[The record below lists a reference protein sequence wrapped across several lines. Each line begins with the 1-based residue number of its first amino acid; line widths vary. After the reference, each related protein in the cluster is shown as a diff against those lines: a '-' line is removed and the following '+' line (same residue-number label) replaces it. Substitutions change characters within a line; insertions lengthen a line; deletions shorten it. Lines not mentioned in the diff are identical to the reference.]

1 MQPSVVERMIGHGL
15 IIIALTALTQIGGIA
30 WGLALL
36 LRMVFRRFL
45 LVFIILY
52 TCLSVT
58 AHYTAPLAGRVA
70 LPCLDAGPAQI
81 AVLNPLYC
89 ALNRN
94 YVSPEM
100 KAHADALSSHM
111 HDTYPGTRT
120 RALDASF
127 PFIDGFALLPHL
139 SHDSG
144 HQLDLAFYYTGA
156 DGEYRLG
163 QAKSLIGYWGFEQP
177 RPTDPQPCADDT
189 GISLRWDMDWLQDY
203 TRDWPLDEARTA
215 EAIRWLASNPVGT
228 NYKMFLEPHLS
239 ARLDVSGEAI
249 RFQGCSA
256 ARHDDHLHLEFTP

>member
-1 MQPSVVERMIGHGL
+1 MIGHGL
-15 IIIALTALTQIGGIA
+15 IIIALTALTQVGGIA

-36 LRMVFRRFL
+36 LRMVFGRFL
-45 LVFIILY
+45 LVFLILY
-52 TCLSVT
+52 TGLSVT

-70 LPCLDAGPAQI
+70 LPCLDAGPSQI

-94 YVSPEM
+94 YVTPAM
-100 KAHADALSSHM
+100 KDHADALSSHM
-111 HDTYPGTRT
+111 HDTFPGTRT

-177 RPTDPQPCADDT
+177 RPGDPQPCADDT

-203 TRDWPLDEARTA
+203 TRDWPLDEDRTA
-215 EAIRWLASNPVGT
+215 EAIRWLAANPVGT
-228 NYKMFLEPHLS
+228 DYKIFLEPHLS
-239 ARLDVSGEAI
+239 ARLGVNGDAI